1 MELALIESDIMLFT
15 SNLQK
20 SAKSYNFV
28 FSFNLTNTLKRS
40 LFYNVVNFFLK
51 KFALPNELC
60 IIFRNIF

>member
-20 SAKSYNFV
+20 PVNTHNFI
-28 FSFNLTNTLKRS
+28 FFFNLSNALKRS